1 MASGR
6 FTFESDPMNH
16 LTLDELARFAHDL
29 RTSLAAIGGFVQ
41 LLEIGVHG
49 PLSPPQAR
57 ALERIH
63 VNQQQA
69 VMLITEFMHQAEER
83 LQVRG
88 DAAPALAQED
98 VR

>member
-1 MASGR
+1 MK
-6 FTFESDPMNH
+6 H
-16 LTLDELARFAHDL
+16 LTLDELATFAHDL

-49 PLSPPQAR
+49 PISPPQAR

-69 VMLITEFMHQAEER
+69 VLLITEFMHQAEER

-88 DAAPALAQED
+88 DAAQDFAQED

>member
-1 MASGR
+1 MAYGGI
-6 FTFESDPMNH
+6 TFESDPMKH
-16 LTLDELARFAHDL
+16 LTLDEVATFAHDL

-49 PLSPPQAR
+49 PISPAQAR

-69 VMLITEFMHQAEER
+69 VLLITEFMHQAEER
-83 LQVRG
+83 LHVRG
-88 DAAPALAQED
+88 DAAQELVQED